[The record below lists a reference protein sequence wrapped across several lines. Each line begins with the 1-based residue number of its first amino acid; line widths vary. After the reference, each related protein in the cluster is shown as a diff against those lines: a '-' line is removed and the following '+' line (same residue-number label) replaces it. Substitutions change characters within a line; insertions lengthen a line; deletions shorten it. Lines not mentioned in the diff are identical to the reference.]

1 MVNID
6 IVIKALRILKYEC
19 GNFYE
24 VRSYLDKALSRLP
37 LNPTEKDIR
46 RVIENLDDRF
56 YAASKEDK
64 QIVKEIL
71 TVCLID
77 LLIKK

>member
-24 VRSYLDKALSRLP
+24 VRSYLDKTLSRLP
-37 LNPTEKDIR
+37 INPTEKDIR
-46 RVIENLDDRF
+46 KAIENLDDRF
-56 YAASKEDK
+56 YAASNEDK
-64 QIVKEIL
+64 ENIKEIL
-71 TVCLID
+71 IVCLID
-77 LLIKK
+77 LLAKK